1 MVWLPDWL
9 TQGSGKSNIRWM
21 TTFALSR
28 SCSAPAAR
36 PPVPSS
42 RALCVTPVGEIR
54 EWVCAG
60 KDTAR
65 GDMELCARWSVVVT
79 RRGAFARGDGS
90 DTHLLAPGAV
100 SFWNAGEAYS
110 MTHPVAGGDHC
121 TVFRLNEETVR
132 AMVAESKGEDAANP
146 RFAVRARRLD
156 GRAYLLHRRALDA
169 ARAEVS
175 DKLEVE
181 EAMTEFLG
189 AAHPKAVE
197 RESHDV
203 PESSRRLAQ
212 AAQAV
217 VAARF
222 RNPLT
227 LSEVAREV
235 GCSPFHLT
243 RIMRACI
250 GESLHRHVIRL
261 RLREALEQLLDA
273 PHDISRIALDAGFA
287 SHSHMT
293 TAFGREYGVTPQG
306 ARAKFS
312 RR

>member
-1 MVWLPDWL
+1 MVWQPGSVDP
-9 TQGSGKSNIRWM
+9 GSGKPNIRWM
-21 TTFALSR
+21 TAVALSK
-28 SCSAPAAR
+28 SCAVIPDA
-36 PPVPSS
+36 PVPST

-65 GDMELCARWSVVVT
+65 GDMESRAGWSVVVT
-79 RRGAFARGDGS
+79 RRGAFARSDGR
-90 DTHLLAPGAV
+90 DTHLLAPGAA

-132 AMVAESKGEDAANP
+132 AMLAETDAQDAVNP
-146 RFAVRARRLD
+146 RFSRCARRLD
-156 GRAYLLHRRALDA
+156 GQSYLLHRRALDV
-169 ARAEVS
+169 ARAEVP
-175 DKLEVE
+175 DILEVE
-181 EAMTEFLG
+181 EAMTEFLV

-197 RESHDV
+197 RVSRSV
-203 PESSRRLAQ
+203 PASSRRLAQ

-222 RNPLT
+222 REPLT
-227 LSEVAREV
+227 LSKVAHEV

-243 RIMRACI
+243 RVMRACI

-261 RLREALEQLLDA
+261 RLRESVEELLDA
-273 PHDISRIALDAGFA
+273 PYDIARIALDVGFA

-293 TAFGREYGVTPQG
+293 TAFGREYGVTPQA

>member
-1 MVWLPDWL
+1 
-9 TQGSGKSNIRWM
+9 
-21 TTFALSR
+21 
-28 SCSAPAAR
+28 
-36 PPVPSS
+36 VPSS
-42 RALCVTPVGEIR
+42 RVLCATPVGEIR

-65 GDMELCARWSVVVT
+65 GDMEVCARWSVVVT

-90 DTHLLAPGAV
+90 DTQLLAPGAA
-100 SFWNAGEAYS
+100 SFWNVGEAYS

-121 TVFRLNEETVR
+121 TVFRLNETTVR
-132 AMVAESKGEDAANP
+132 AMLAENAGEDAVNP
-146 RFAVRARRLD
+146 RFAIRTRRLD

-169 ARAEVS
+169 ARAEVP
-175 DKLEVE
+175 DQLEVE
-181 EAMTEFLG
+181 EAMAEFLG
-189 AAHPKAVE
+189 SAHPKAA
-197 RESHDV
+197 RESRNL
-203 PESSRRLAQ
+203 PASSRRLAQ

-222 RNPLT
+222 REPLT

-243 RIMRACI
+243 RVMRATI

-261 RLREALEQLLDA
+261 RLRESLEELLDA
-273 PHDISRIALDAGFA
+273 PYDIARIALDAGFA

-293 TAFGREYGVTPQG
+293 TAFGREYGITPQA

>member
-1 MVWLPDWL
+1 M
-9 TQGSGKSNIRWM
+9 SS
-21 TTFALSR
+21 FALSK
-28 SCSAPAAR
+28 SCAAI
-36 PPVPSS
+36 PGSPVPSS
-42 RALCVTPVGEIR
+42 RALCETPVGEIR

-65 GDMELCARWSVVVT
+65 GDREVIAWWSVVVT
-79 RRGAFARGDGS
+79 RRGAFARGDGN
-90 DTHLLAPGAV
+90 DTQLLAPGAA
-100 SFWNAGEAYS
+100 SFWNAGDAYS

-121 TVFRLNEETVR
+121 TVFRINEETVR
-132 AMVAESKGEDAANP
+132 AMLAESKAEDAANP
-146 RFAVRARRLD
+146 RFAIGARRLD

-169 ARAEVS
+169 ARAEVP

-189 AAHPKAVE
+189 AAHPKSAARVS
-197 RESHDV
+197 RDV
-203 PESSRRLAQ
+203 PASSRRLARE
-212 AAQAV
+212 AQAV

-222 RNPLT
+222 REPLT

-243 RIMRACI
+243 RVMRACI
-250 GESLHRHVIRL
+250 GESLHRHVMRL
-261 RLREALEQLLDA
+261 RLRESLEQLLDA
-273 PHDISRIALDAGFA
+273 PHDIARIALDAGFA

-293 TAFGREYGVTPQG
+293 TAFGREYGVTPQA
-306 ARAKFS
+306 ARARFN